1 LSRVASLTAR
11 RAGRRRLRL
20 LGWTLIGIGLVMIL
34 YWASGFLVAGW
45 RQHEDQDAWRQLVTT
60 ASAAEGPTAALTRP
74 AGGIDFRLRV
84 PAAGYDAIVREG
96 VGLDVLLRGPG
107 HYPGSAWPGQPGVVG
122 IAAHNVYWI
131 RFDQLRPG
139 DGVIVDTRYGTYRYR
154 ITRTMII
161 AADDTSVLQP
171 APGRQLAL
179 TTCWPLWAGEF
190 ATSRLAILAAVENRT
205 SSL

>member
-1 LSRVASLTAR
+1 
-11 RAGRRRLRL
+11 
-20 LGWTLIGIGLVMIL
+20 MIL

-60 ASAAEGPTAALTRP
+60 ASAAGGPTAALTRP

-107 HYPGSAWPGQPGVVG
+107 RYPGSAWPGQPGVVG
-122 IAAHNVYWI
+122 IAAHNAYWI

-154 ITRTMII
+154 ITRTMIVP
-161 AADDTSVLQP
+161 ADDTSVLQP